1 MIKTGLN
8 SIIFFITDYILK
20 QMKIKFQFIFIFLIS
35 CYTTA
40 QNISDKIDSIRIR
53 YQIPALEIAVIS
65 SDSILDMKAFGT
77 NKINSNVKVTLQ
89 NRFHL
94 GSNTKAVTSFIAAD
108 LVSQG
113 KINWNTDF
121 FHLFPELKTKQNH
134 GRYLTLINL
143 LNFKAQLA
151 PFSYDT
157 YIPESVIVTGTN
169 QEQRYNIAKY
179 LLTQKVVKKNNDDL
193 YLTNLGY
200 VLAGLMLEKVSN
212 KNYHEL
218 VNDLNKKLNTDF
230 RFGSPNIQ
238 DEQQTYGHNEQL
250 VPLTEENVKLNWLL
264 SAGNL
269 NTTLPDYSSY
279 IQNYLKGI
287 EGKGIPFQ
295 KKTFEQLLFEFPTF
309 SFGWFNKTG
318 KEGNNYINNFGN
330 ANGFMSSVSIF
341 KDKGI
346 VVIIFSNLSSDS
358 ASEGIDLILE
368 MLAKKYCN

>member
-94 GSNTKAVTSFIAAD
+94 GSNTKAITSFIAAD

-121 FHLFPELKTKQNH
+121 FHLFPELKTMQNH
-134 GRYLTLINL
+134 DRYLTLINL

-157 YIPESVIVTGTN
+157 ESLSI
-169 QEQRYNIAKY
+169 RYDEIID
-179 LLTQKVVKKNNDDL
+179 V
-193 YLTNLGY
+193 
-200 VLAGLMLEKVSN
+200 E
-212 KNYHEL
+212 
-218 VNDLNKKLNTDF
+218 KKLM
-230 RFGSPNIQ
+230 
-238 DEQQTYGHNEQL
+238 
-250 VPLTEENVKLNWLL
+250 W
-264 SAGNL
+264 
-269 NTTLPDYSSY
+269 
-279 IQNYLKGI
+279 
-287 EGKGIPFQ
+287 
-295 KKTFEQLLFEFPTF
+295 
-309 SFGWFNKTG
+309 
-318 KEGNNYINNFGN
+318 
-330 ANGFMSSVSIF
+330 
-341 KDKGI
+341 
-346 VVIIFSNLSSDS
+346 
-358 ASEGIDLILE
+358 
-368 MLAKKYCN
+368 